1 MIAKL
6 IILSTLALALK
17 VSAAPV
23 EIEVTNVRHT
33 AGTIRISM
41 FATPESWD
49 AETPTSVPTIF
60 PVVAGTSTTTIDL
73 EPGEYGFF
81 LYNDVNNDGVL
92 QKTWIGMPNEPYA
105 FSNNLQL
112 NMSKPTFD
120 QMKFTVTKDG
130 AKQSVK
136 LIDP

>member
-6 IILSTLALALK
+6 MILSTFALALK

-23 EIEVTNVRHT
+23 QIDVTNVKHT

-41 FATPESWD
+41 FATAESWD
-49 AETPTSVPTIF
+49 AETPTSEPTIF
-60 PVVAGTSTTTIDL
+60 PVIAGTSTTTIDL
-73 EPGEYGFF
+73 APGENGFF

-105 FSNNLQL
+105 FSNNVQL
-112 NMSKPTFD
+112 HMSKPTFD
-120 QMKFTVTKDG
+120 QMKFTVTADG
-130 AKQSVK
+130 AKQSVT